1 MLIKPT
7 TEEEKKVWPKD
18 VIVKMDESFQ
28 DPRGGIQP
36 LVNLPMESCVIIN
49 SKKGTIR
56 ANHYHKT
63 DWHYCYILEG
73 TIDYYHRPV
82 NSSDIPEKVIV
93 KAGQLFFTPPMVE
106 HAMVFHEDT
115 IFLTLG
121 RNSREQEVYE
131 MDVVRVDLISP
142 EQVFK

>member
-7 TEEEKKVWPKD
+7 TEEEKRAWPKE

-63 DWHYCYILEG
+63 DWHYCYVLEG
-73 TIDYYHRPV
+73 SIDYYHRPV
-82 NSSDIPEKVIV
+82 NSSDTPEKVVV
-93 KAGQLFFTPPMVE
+93 KTGQLFFTPPMVE
-106 HAMVFHEDT
+106 HAMVFHENT
-115 IFLTLG
+115 TFLTLG